1 MDIKELKQSIENKSI
16 KVGFMIFKYSDND
29 FLPLQYLHEIK
40 NILNTEI
47 QFIDDIKAVL
57 GSSNFFF
64 DDNETDLNVL
74 CCDAFSDDIPNLVN
88 QTNLIII
95 CKKIDK
101 ECEQLFKDNI
111 VEFPKLEEWQIKDYV
126 YSIASGVNEKD
137 LDKLINICN
146 KDIYRIDKELKKLK
160 IFNEQERK
168 YVYEKFSYDGIFE
181 DLSEHNIFDF
191 CNAIFKKDVISLSNL
206 YSELNKIDV
215 EPLGLVKLLY
225 DNLKVIIAIQLDPG
239 ATAESVGIANN
250 RFWAIKKNNCG
261 YYTKDQLLSMF
272 YIVTDIDRKL
282 KSGLITNDLIIDYLV
297 CHIFSF

>member
-74 CCDAFSDDIPNLVN
+74 CCDTFSDDIPNLVN

-137 LDKLINICN
+137 LDKLISICN

-206 YSELNKIDV
+206 YAELNKIDV

-261 YYTKDQLLSMF
+261 YYTRDQLLSMF

-282 KSGLITNDLIIDYLV
+282 KSGLITNDLIVDYLV